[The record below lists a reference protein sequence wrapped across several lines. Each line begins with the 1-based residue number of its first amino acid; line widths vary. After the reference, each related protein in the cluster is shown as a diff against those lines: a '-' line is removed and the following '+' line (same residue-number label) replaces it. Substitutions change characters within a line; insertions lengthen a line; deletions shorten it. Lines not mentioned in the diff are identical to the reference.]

1 MNQPS
6 RLATLYLLGFALD
19 LVNIFIASVAYPDIG
34 RSLGASVATLAWIGN
49 TYLLGLTLV
58 IPLSVW
64 LASRLGER
72 RLMLLALAGF
82 ASASL
87 GCGLAGSAATLIV
100 WRLCQGL
107 AGGLLIPL
115 GQAMAYRN
123 VPASARA
130 GLTARVMLVALIVPA
145 VAPALGGWLVDSLSW
160 RGIFFASVAP
170 ALLVLA
176 LAGTLLFSAFRDKI
190 EHWEYPQRFTEYVEY
205 YAGKYGIDPMILYAF
220 IRTESNFDPNA
231 DSDAGAR
238 GLMQITEVTFDWI
251 KMKIAPKE
259 SLTFD
264 DLYDPE
270 TNIRFGSYFV
280 SYCLDRYSGHLA
292 TAAAAYHSGVGTV
305 DGLLGQEA
313 YSTDG
318 VTLDHYPYP
327 QMRLYVKKITES
339 YQHYSEI
346 YK

>member
-1 MNQPS
+1 M
-6 RLATLYLLGFALD
+6 
-19 LVNIFIASVAYPDIG
+19 
-34 RSLGASVATLAWIGN
+34 
-49 TYLLGLTLV
+49 
-58 IPLSVW
+58 
-64 LASRLGER
+64 
-72 RLMLLALAGF
+72 
-82 ASASL
+82 
-87 GCGLAGSAATLIV
+87 
-100 WRLCQGL
+100 
-107 AGGLLIPL
+107 
-115 GQAMAYRN
+115 
-123 VPASARA
+123 
-130 GLTARVMLVALIVPA
+130 
-145 VAPALGGWLVDSLSW
+145 
-160 RGIFFASVAP
+160 
-170 ALLVLA
+170 LA
-176 LAGTLLFSAFRDKI
+176 LAGTLLVSAFRDKI
-190 EHWEYPQRFTEYVEY
+190 ERWEYPQRFTEYVEY

-251 KMKIAPKE
+251 KMKIAPTE

-280 SYCLDRYSGHLA
+280 SYCLDRYTGHLA

>member
-1 MNQPS
+1 MRRS
-6 RLATLYLLGFALD
+6 VKTLLLLAVLVVVGACLLRLGHDYFMRT
-19 LVNIFIASVAYPDIG
+19 AYP
-34 RSLGASVATLAWIGN
+34 LG
-49 TYLLGLTLV
+49 Y
-58 IPLSVW
+58 
-64 LASRLGER
+64 RE
-72 RLMLLALAGF
+72 
-82 ASASL
+82 
-87 GCGLAGSAATLIV
+87 IV
-100 WRLCQGL
+100 EEEAQTQG
-107 AGGLLIPL
+107 
-115 GQAMAYRN
+115 
-123 VPASARA
+123 VD
-130 GLTARVMLVALIVPA
+130 
-145 VAPALGGWLVDSLSW
+145 PALV
-160 RGIFFASVAP
+160 
-170 ALLVLA
+170 
-176 LAGTLLFSAFRDKI
+176 
-190 EHWEYPQRFTEYVEY
+190 
-205 YAGKYGIDPMILYAF
+205 YAVMKA
-220 IRTESNFDPNA
+220 ESNFDPNA

>member
-1 MNQPS
+1 MPKAQKRKRS
-6 RLATLYLLGFALD
+6 ILAP
-19 LVNIFIASVAYPDIG
+19 I
-34 RSLGASVATLAWIGN
+34 
-49 TYLLGLTLV
+49 
-58 IPLSVW
+58 
-64 LASRLGER
+64 
-72 RLMLLALAGF
+72 LAL
-82 ASASL
+82 
-87 GCGLAGSAATLIV
+87 
-100 WRLCQGL
+100 
-107 AGGLLIPL
+107 
-115 GQAMAYRN
+115 
-123 VPASARA
+123 
-130 GLTARVMLVALIVPA
+130 
-145 VAPALGGWLVDSLSW
+145 
-160 RGIFFASVAP
+160 
-170 ALLVLA
+170 LLVLA
-176 LAGTLLFSAFRDKI
+176 LAGTLLFSTFRDKI
-190 EHWEYPQRFTEYVEY
+190 EHWQYPQRFTEYVEY

>member
-1 MNQPS
+1 MPKAKKRKRS
-6 RLATLYLLGFALD
+6 ILAP
-19 LVNIFIASVAYPDIG
+19 I
-34 RSLGASVATLAWIGN
+34 
-49 TYLLGLTLV
+49 
-58 IPLSVW
+58 
-64 LASRLGER
+64 
-72 RLMLLALAGF
+72 LAL
-82 ASASL
+82 
-87 GCGLAGSAATLIV
+87 
-100 WRLCQGL
+100 
-107 AGGLLIPL
+107 
-115 GQAMAYRN
+115 
-123 VPASARA
+123 
-130 GLTARVMLVALIVPA
+130 
-145 VAPALGGWLVDSLSW
+145 
-160 RGIFFASVAP
+160 
-170 ALLVLA
+170 LLVLA
-176 LAGTLLFSAFRDKI
+176 LAGTLLFSTFRDKI

-238 GLMQITEVTFDWI
+238 GLMQITDVTFDWI
-251 KMKIAPKE
+251 KMKIAP
-259 SLTFD
+259 
-264 DLYDPE
+264 
-270 TNIRFGSYFV
+270 NIRFGIYFV
-280 SYCLDRYSGHLA
+280 SYCLDRYSVHLA